1 MNYRHNGGGAT
12 VWLLGGRD
20 RGHPAAIPEVSAAS
34 SGCIPYNTPQ
44 RHGTVSR
51 GGARPRCPS
60 TIPMSDLHDAEA
72 RLSHAL
78 ARARTSE
85 GAERQ
90 PVHTVY
96 GGAHLFRAD
105 TAPRLGARALDA
117 LERYAPDAPTLAQ
130 ALGTASHAEAVWER
144 VRAKLLREP
153 VEDFRIDFEDGYGVR
168 PDAEEDEHAQAA
180 AREVARGM
188 AEGTLPPFIG
198 IRVKALTEETR
209 VRAARTLHRF
219 AHTLLRATGGVLPPG
234 FVVTLPKVTMPEQSE
249 LLALLLERLEA
260 EHGLA
265 AGALRMELMVETPE
279 ALFDGEGR
287 AALAG
292 LVRAGRA
299 RVAAAHFGAYDYTA
313 ALGITAAHQ
322 HLRHPACDW
331 ARHAMQ
337 VALAGSGVRWSDGAT
352 TLLPVPPH
360 RGELTG
366 EKAAENR
373 AAVHRGWRVHHD
385 DVRHGLASGFYQ
397 GWDLHP
403 AQLVSRYAAVYGFF
417 LEGVDAA
424 GERLRN
430 FVERAARA
438 TRVGGAFDDAAT
450 GQGLLNFFLRGV
462 GCGAL
467 TEDDALARTGLT
479 SAELRMRSFAAI
491 LRAREGR
498 TQAGR

>member
-1 MNYRHNGGGAT
+1 
-12 VWLLGGRD
+12 
-20 RGHPAAIPEVSAAS
+20 
-34 SGCIPYNTPQ
+34 
-44 RHGTVSR
+44 
-51 GGARPRCPS
+51 
-60 TIPMSDLHDAEA
+60 MSDLEDAEA
-72 RLSHAL
+72 RLTRAL
-78 ARARTSE
+78 ARARTGES
-85 GAERQ
+85 AERQ

-105 TAPRLGARALDA
+105 TAPRLGARALEA
-117 LERYAPDAPTLAQ
+117 LERYAPDAATLGQ
-130 ALGTASHAEAVWER
+130 ALGTDAPAEVVWER

-168 PDAEEDEHAQAA
+168 PDAEEDEHAETA
-180 AREVARGM
+180 AREVVRGM
-188 AEGTLPPFIG
+188 VEGTLPPFIG
-198 IRVKALTEETR
+198 IRVKALTMETR
-209 VRAARTLHRF
+209 ARAARTLHRF
-219 AHTLLRATGGVLPPG
+219 TDTLLRTTGVLPRG
-234 FVVTLPKVTMPEQSE
+234 FVVTLPKVTVPEQTE

-260 EHGLA
+260 GHGLT
-265 AGALRMELMVETPE
+265 AGTLRMEVMVETPE
-279 ALFDGEGR
+279 ALFDDDGR
-287 AALAG
+287 AALPG
-292 LVRAGRA
+292 LVRAGRG

-352 TLLPVPPH
+352 TLLPVAPH
-360 RGELTG
+360 RGEPAGG
-366 EKAAENR
+366 EAAENR

-438 TRVGGAFDDAAT
+438 TRVGSAFDDAAT

-462 GCGAL
+462 GCGAVD
-467 TEDDALARTGLT
+467 EEDALARTGLT
-479 SAELRMRSFAAI
+479 SAELRLRSFAAI
-491 LRAREGR
+491 VRAREGR
-498 TQAGR
+498 TQNGG